1 MFAPGSALVRQRG
14 LRKHDEVM
22 KCINIARL
30 NRQARRSLQIHFS
43 NRRPTAGW
51 PAKALG
57 AIALVALITLSAL
70 GDNRSAAESSALVQY
85 AVPRLDGT
93 GISYYLAANTGDNK
107 QPILLIIH
115 GSDCN
120 SIANHPR
127 IRRFERVATDAVALY
142 VDKYGITTELP
153 WSESDD
159 RNDCPDV
166 HLERN
171 TLNQRVLDILRVV
184 GELRQTA
191 HWWDGKLFIVGGS
204 EGAIVAESV
213 APLVPETQSL
223 IIFGFGGRWFENDV
237 LHSVQVSL
245 NADGESPQAQAKRLK
260 TVRDLL
266 AGALRDRDA
275 AKNLWGY
282 SHAWW
287 ASMLEF
293 DQLEALRRVH
303 VPVLALQGSE
313 DEFVDVAGAR
323 EMMGELRLQGSN
335 ITFLEYD
342 GLNHGFRDAENRSRL
357 DRVIDDMA
365 KWLGDV
371 RQRRLGR

>member
-1 MFAPGSALVRQRG
+1 MSQTKRT
-14 LRKHDEVM
+14 
-22 KCINIARL
+22 
-30 NRQARRSLQIHFS
+30 
-43 NRRPTAGW
+43 TAGW
-51 PAKALG
+51 PAKSLS
-57 AIALVALITLSAL
+57 AIALIALITLSAL
-70 GDNRSAAESSALVQY
+70 GDNRPAAESSALVHY

-93 GISYYLAANTGDNK
+93 KISYYLAPNAGGNK
-107 QPILLIIH
+107 QPILLILH

-142 VDKYGITTELP
+142 IDKYGITTELP

-166 HLERN
+166 YLERN

-184 GELRQTA
+184 GELRQAA

-245 NADGESPQAQAKRLK
+245 NADGESPEAQAGHLK

-266 AGALRDRDA
+266 AGARRDRDP
-275 AKNLWGY
+275 AKNFLGY

-293 DQLEALRRVH
+293 DQLEALRRVR

-313 DEFVDVAGAR
+313 DVDVDVTGAR
-323 EMMGELRLQGSN
+323 EMIRELQSKGNS
-335 ITFLEYD
+335 ITFLEYE
-342 GLNHGFRDAENRSRL
+342 GLNHGFRDAENQSRL
-357 DRVIDDMA
+357 DGVIDDMA

-371 RQRRLGR
+371 RHRQLSR

>member
-1 MFAPGSALVRQRG
+1 MSQSKR
-14 LRKHDEVM
+14 
-22 KCINIARL
+22 
-30 NRQARRSLQIHFS
+30 
-43 NRRPTAGW
+43 TTTGW
-51 PAKALG
+51 PAKSLS
-57 AIALVALITLSAL
+57 AIALIALSAL
-70 GDNRSAAESSALVQY
+70 GANRPAAENAALVHH

-93 GISYYLAANTGDNK
+93 EISYYLAPNAGGGQ
-107 QPILLIIH
+107 QPILLILH

-127 IRRFERVATDAVALY
+127 IRRFERVAPDAVALY
-142 VDKYGITTELP
+142 IDKYGITTELP

-159 RNDCPDV
+159 RNDCPNV
-166 HLERN
+166 YLERN

-184 GELRQTA
+184 GELRQSA
-191 HWWDGKLFIVGGS
+191 HWWNGQLFIVGGS

-213 APLVPETQSL
+213 APLVPEAQSL

-245 NADGESPQAQAKRLK
+245 NADGESPQAQAGHLE

-266 AGALRDRDA
+266 AGALRDRDP
-275 AKNLWGY
+275 AKNFWGY

-293 DQLEALRRVH
+293 DQLEALRRVR
-303 VPVLALQGSE
+303 VPVLALQGSKDE
-313 DEFVDVAGAR
+313 DIDVTGAR
-323 EMMGELRLQGSN
+323 EMMRELQLQGSS

-342 GLNHGFRDAENRSRL
+342 GLNHGFRDAENQSRL
-357 DRVIDDMA
+357 DGVIDDMA

-371 RQRRLGR
+371 RHRQLSR

>member
-1 MFAPGSALVRQRG
+1 MVKRKRTSAGGPAKSLSALV
-14 LRKHDEVM
+14 L
-22 KCINIARL
+22 
-30 NRQARRSLQIHFS
+30 
-43 NRRPTAGW
+43 
-51 PAKALG
+51 
-57 AIALVALITLSAL
+57 IALATLSAF
-70 GDNRSAAESSALVQY
+70 GDNRPAAESSALGHH
-85 AVPRLDGT
+85 AAPRLDGT
-93 GISYYLAANTGDNK
+93 KISYYLAPNAGGGK
-107 QPILLIIH
+107 QPILLILH

-142 VDKYGITTELP
+142 IDKYGITTELP

-159 RNDCPDV
+159 RTDCPDV
-166 HLERN
+166 YLQRN

-184 GELRQTA
+184 AELRQSA
-191 HWWDGKLFIVGGS
+191 PWWDGQLFIVGGS

-245 NADGESPQAQAKRLK
+245 TADGEAPEVQAGHLE

-266 AGALRDRDA
+266 AGALRDRDP
-275 AKNLWGY
+275 AKNFWGY
-282 SHAWW
+282 SHAYW

-293 DQLEALRRVH
+293 DQLEALRRVG

-313 DEFVDVAGAR
+313 DEDVDVTGAR
-323 EMMGELRLQGSN
+323 EMIGELRSQGSS
-335 ITFLEYD
+335 ITFLEYE
-342 GLNHGFRDAENRSRL
+342 GLNHGFRDSENRSRL
-357 DRVIDDMA
+357 DGVIDDMA

-371 RQRRLGR
+371 RYRQPSR

>member
-1 MFAPGSALVRQRG
+1 MSQNKRT
-14 LRKHDEVM
+14 M
-22 KCINIARL
+22 
-30 NRQARRSLQIHFS
+30 
-43 NRRPTAGW
+43 AGW
-51 PAKALG
+51 PAKTLR
-57 AIALVALITLSAL
+57 AIALVTLITVLAL
-70 GDNRSAAESSALVQY
+70 GDNRSAAESSALVHY

-93 GISYYLAANTGDNK
+93 EISYYLAPNTGDKK
-107 QPILLIIH
+107 QSILLILH

-142 VDKYGITTELP
+142 VDKYGITTELQ

-159 RNDCPDV
+159 RNDCPDAY
-166 HLERN
+166 LERN

-191 HWWDGKLFIVGGS
+191 HWWDGQLFIVGGS

-213 APLVPETQSL
+213 APLVPETRSL

-237 LHSVQVSL
+237 LHSVQLSL
-245 NADGESPQAQAKRLK
+245 NADGESPQAQAAQLK

-266 AGALRDRDA
+266 AGALRDRDP
-275 AKNLWGY
+275 AKNFWGY

-313 DEFVDVAGAR
+313 DEYVDVAGAR
-323 EMMGELRLQGSN
+323 QMMRELRLQGSN

-357 DRVIDDMA
+357 DGVIDDMA

-371 RQRRLGR
+371 RHRQLGR